1 VEIQQ
6 FFEKVWSDYI
16 KVTPQAEIINQLFLK
31 KYGNVLNDHIAF
43 RTFNLSPLSIGDLEH
58 FFIEMDYNFDKE
70 YKFAEKKLYARSYIH
85 PDERMPIIFFSQLLT
100 EQISQKSQNIIANLI
115 GQIKAETVLKPSFF
129 YSGLGWDM
137 PTYDEYLTLL
147 KESEYAAWLSVM
159 GMRANHFTLRVS
171 SIHEALDFVESNR
184 FSLNISGGRV
194 KGSPE
199 LLLEQ
204 GATLAD
210 TMIVTFKDGIRQAV
224 PTCYYE
230 FAKRYFDPFGKLY
243 RGFVTSSA
251 DKIFESTNQGEI

>member
-1 VEIQQ
+1 MEIKQ

-16 KVTPQAEIINQLFLK
+16 LVTPQAEQINQLFLW
-31 KYGNVLNDHIAF
+31 KYGNALNDHVAF
-43 RTFNLSPLSIGDLEH
+43 RTFNLNPMAIEELEH
-58 FFIEMDYNFDKE
+58 FFFEMDYSFDKE
-70 YKFAEKKLYARSYIH
+70 YKFAEKKLYARSYTH
-85 PDERMPIIFFSQLLT
+85 PDELMPIIFFSQLLT
-100 EQISQKSQNIIANLI
+100 EQVSQKSQNVISNLVR
-115 GQIKAETVLKPSFF
+115 QIKKESVRDPSFF
-129 YSGLGWDM
+129 YSGLGWEM

-159 GMRANHFTLRVS
+159 GMRANHFTLRVP
-171 SIHEALDFVESNR
+171 SITEALDLVESNR
-184 FSLNISGGRV
+184 FSLNTSGGRV

-210 TMIVTFKDGIRQAV
+210 CMIVTFKDGIKQTV

-230 FAKRYFDPFGKLY
+230 FANRYFDQSGRLY